1 MYWTLVVND
10 TAYTPTRALGIYASE
25 EAAEQAIEPWMRSLG
40 VMAIPLITGF
50 VVDGPE
56 TPYWPPPGKPLA
68 LRGGDDD

>member
-1 MYWTLVVND
+1 
-10 TAYTPTRALGIYASE
+10 
-25 EAAEQAIEPWMRSLG
+25 MRSLG